1 MKCAVLFVVFI
12 LAGCGNAPQIGDE
25 YMGAKYV
32 NDPLGEGR
40 APDSDP
46 LIRDDA
52 FDCTTFV
59 ETVLAH
65 GDVDTLN
72 KIRYKNGEIDFIN
85 RNHFIETDW
94 LPNNSNIVKNVSAQ
108 YGQTALR
115 HVVINRAAWLRQ
127 MHNIDSDAAVV
138 ATDIEYIPYDNITT
152 LKTDRP
158 MIVLFIVGNTGK
170 SDIIGTDLAVVHMGF
185 LMPNGMLRHASSTA
199 GRVVDVPV
207 SEYIADR
214 RQNKNNLGITLLE
227 ILK

>member
-1 MKCAVLFVVFI
+1 MKRAILFVTLF
-12 LAGCGNAPQIGDE
+12 LAGCGVSRQIGDE

-40 APDSDP
+40 APDTDP
-46 LIRDDA
+46 LIRSDA

-85 RNHFIETDW
+85 RNHFIETEW
-94 LPNNSNIVKNVSAQ
+94 LPNNANIVKNVSAR

-115 HVVINRAAWLRQ
+115 HVAINRAAWLQRV
-127 MHNIDSDAAVV
+127 HNIDSDAAVV
-138 ATDIEYIPYDNITT
+138 ETDIEYIPYDNVTT
-152 LKTDRP
+152 LETNRP
-158 MIVLFIVGNTGK
+158 MVVLFIVGNTGK

-185 LMPNGMLRHASSTA
+185 LMPNGILRHASSTA
-199 GRVVDVPV
+199 GRVVDVPM
-207 SEYIADR
+207 SEYIAAR
-214 RQNKNNLGITLLE
+214 RQNKNNLGIALLE